1 MLSKNNRQ
9 AELHNGSLYHVMA
22 NKKETKPAKAGTAPR
37 KKAAAAAKKTAKAA
51 PKKKAA
57 AAKKVAA
64 KPVKTKAAAP
74 KKKAAAPA
82 KDATRILAENVVRGI
97 LEKKG
102 KHVVCLDLRK
112 IENAVFDY
120 FIICEGDSTTQV
132 DAIGESVVDYVKKV
146 SGERPYRSEGW
157 QNSLWILV
165 DYINVVVHVFERD
178 TRLFYNLESLWAD
191 AEVVD
196 LGIK

>member
-1 MLSKNNRQ
+1 
-9 AELHNGSLYHVMA
+9 MA
-22 NKKETKPAKAGTAPR
+22 NKKETKPAKAVTAPR
-37 KKAAAAAKKTAKAA
+37 KKAAPKATGAKKTAKAA
-51 PKKKAA
+51 PKKKAV
-57 AAKKVAA
+57 AAKK
-64 KPVKTKAAAP
+64 PVKAKAAAAP
-74 KKKAAAPA
+74 KKKATAPA

>member
-9 AELHNGSLYHVMA
+9 AKLHNGSLQDVMA
-22 NKKETKPAKAGTAPR
+22 NKKETKPAKAGSAPR
-37 KKAAAAAKKTAKAA
+37 KKAAPKATGAKKTAKAA

-57 AAKKVAA
+57 PAA
-64 KPVKTKAAAP
+64 KPVKAKTAAP

-82 KDATRILAENVVRGI
+82 KDETRILAENVVRGI

-146 SGERPYRSEGW
+146 SGVRPYRSEGW

>member
-1 MLSKNNRQ
+1 
-9 AELHNGSLYHVMA
+9 MA
-22 NKKETKPAKAGTAPR
+22 NKKELKPAKSAGSSKAPR
-37 KKAAAAAKKTAKAA
+37 KKATAAPKKAAKTAKAA

-57 AAKKVAA
+57 AAA
-64 KPVKTKAAAP
+64 KPVKTKT
-74 KKKAAAPA
+74 AAPA
-82 KDATRILAENVVRGI
+82 KKKATPKDETRVLAENVVRGI

-102 KHVVCLDLRK
+102 KNIVCLDLRK

-132 DAIGESVVDYVKKV
+132 DAIGESVVEFVKKV

-157 QNSLWILV
+157 QNSLWILI